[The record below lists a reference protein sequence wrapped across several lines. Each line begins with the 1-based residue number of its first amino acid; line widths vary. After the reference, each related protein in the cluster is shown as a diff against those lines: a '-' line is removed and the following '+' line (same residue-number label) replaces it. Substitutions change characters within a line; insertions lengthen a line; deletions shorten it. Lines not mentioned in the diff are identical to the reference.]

1 MRKKRNKEYD
11 LLKPPYRFYNFLN
24 TVGIFILWTT
34 ISFLIALLYTSM
46 GAMNVG
52 LYLLALILAGLIS
65 SPLTMLVIYFFYK
78 IYVSSIAAAFTQ
90 EIVSDKYKDLDV
102 SVPMDDD
109 KEDLGSD
116 QDRVKLLSEED
127 HEGGEEDRPES
138 KEVHLVDI
146 E

>member
-1 MRKKRNKEYD
+1 MVEQGKSHKFCTIFALILDKYDHALVWLCMRKKRNKEYD

-65 SPLTMLVIYFFYK
+65 SPLTMLVI
-78 IYVSSIAAAFTQ
+78 
-90 EIVSDKYKDLDV
+90 
-102 SVPMDDD
+102 
-109 KEDLGSD
+109 
-116 QDRVKLLSEED
+116 
-127 HEGGEEDRPES
+127 
-138 KEVHLVDI
+138 
-146 E
+146 

>member
-1 MRKKRNKEYD
+1 
-11 LLKPPYRFYNFLN
+11 
-24 TVGIFILWTT
+24 
-34 ISFLIALLYTSM
+34 
-46 GAMNVG
+46 
-52 LYLLALILAGLIS
+52 
-65 SPLTMLVIYFFYK
+65 MLVIYFFYK

-127 HEGGEEDRPES
+127 HEGGEEDRPQS

-146 E
+146 EWRNNEQSMMETTRGLLPDKVEEEPDNKSNKSHEYEIDSDFAFEKQYGDVDILES